1 MDGRKNNGGHST
13 KGVAGRK
20 PKAEEQM
27 LIERLSPFEEVAV
40 KKLEMAVRN
49 GENWAI
55 KLYFE
60 YRYGK
65 PRQTIEQNSTHT
77 FTDFD
82 IKDIVEFK

>member
-1 MDGRKNNGGHST
+1 
-13 KGVAGRK
+13 
-20 PKAEEQM
+20 M
-27 LIERLSPFEEVAV
+27 LIERLSPFEDVAV

-77 FTDFD
+77 FTDFE
-82 IKDIVEFK
+82 IKNIVDFD

>member
-1 MDGRKNNGGHST
+1 MDGRKNN
-13 KGVAGRK
+13 KGVAGKAGRK
-20 PKAEEQM
+20 PKAEEQA
-27 LIERLSPFEEVAV
+27 LIERLSPFEDVAV

-65 PRQTIEQNSTHT
+65 PRQVIDQKTELSFPTIDMNEW
-77 FTDFD
+77 
-82 IKDIVEFK
+82 K

>member
-1 MDGRKNNGGHST
+1 MKGG
-13 KGVAGRK
+13 KRENAGRK
-20 PKAEEQM
+20 PKAEEQA
-27 LIERLSPFEEVAV
+27 LIERLSPFEDVAV

-82 IKDIVEFK
+82 IKDIVNFD

>member
-20 PKAEEQM
+20 PKADEQL
-27 LIERLSPFEEVAV
+27 LIERLSPFEDVAV

-65 PRQTIEQNSTHT
+65 PKQVIDQKTELSFPTIDMNEWQ
-77 FTDFD
+77 
-82 IKDIVEFK
+82 

>member
-1 MDGRKNNGGHST
+1 MDGRKNN
-13 KGVAGRK
+13 KGQIGNKGGRK
-20 PKAEEQM
+20 PKVEEQL
-27 LIERLSPFEEVAV
+27 LIEKLSPFEDVALQKLEQAV
-40 KKLEMAVRN
+40 KS

-77 FTDFD
+77 FTDFE
-82 IKDIVEFK
+82 IKDIVKFD

>member
-1 MDGRKNNGGHST
+1 MKGG
-13 KGVAGRK
+13 KRENAGRK
-20 PKAEEQM
+20 PKADEQL
-27 LIERLSPFEEVAV
+27 LIERLSPFEDVAV

-65 PRQTIEQNSTHT
+65 PKQVIDQKTELSFPTIDMNEWQ
-77 FTDFD
+77 
-82 IKDIVEFK
+82 

>member
-1 MDGRKNNGGHST
+1 MDGRKNN
-13 KGVAGRK
+13 KGVAGKAGRK
-20 PKAEEQM
+20 PKAEEQA
-27 LIERLSPFEEVAV
+27 LIERLSPFEDVAV
-40 KKLEMAVRN
+40 KKLEMAVRH
-49 GENWAI
+49 GETWAI

-82 IKDIVEFK
+82 IKEIVNFD

>member
-1 MDGRKNNGGHST
+1 MDGRKNN
-13 KGVAGRK
+13 KGVVGKAGRK

-27 LIERLSPFEEVAV
+27 LIEKLSPFEDVAL
-40 KKLEMAVRN
+40 KKLEDAVKS

-77 FTDFD
+77 FSDFE
-82 IKDIVEFK
+82 IKDIVKFD